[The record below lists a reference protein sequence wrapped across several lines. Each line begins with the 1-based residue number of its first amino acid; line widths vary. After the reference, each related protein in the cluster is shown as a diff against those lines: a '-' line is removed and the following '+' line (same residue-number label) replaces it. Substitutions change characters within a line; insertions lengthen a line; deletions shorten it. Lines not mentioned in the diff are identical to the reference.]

1 MVAVLVLLGAYFE
14 ADDLFTSMIVLLAG
28 GGIGWAAIGGNALVQ
43 AVVAVAVVW
52 LMLFGAIRSLWHLGW
67 GGGDSDAGQLSRVTW
82 IPSFVWVAFFWFVA
96 LLCLWAGAR
105 RLLGI

>member
-1 MVAVLVLLGAYFE
+1 M
-14 ADDLFTSMIVLLAG
+14 
-28 GGIGWAAIGGNALVQ
+28 Q

-52 LMLFGAIRSLWHLGW
+52 LMLFGAIRSLWHLGR
-67 GGGDSDAGQLSRVTW
+67 GGGDSDAGQLARVTW
-82 IPSFVWVAFFWFVA
+82 IPSVVWVAFFWFVA